1 MSSLVKL
8 YTQMKS
14 EFTQAAQFFGENP
27 SQVQLDDFFCNFATF
42 IIDFEVSERKMYM
55 YDTACVTLTPP
66 PSLSLAENTVK
77 HLEGTA
83 RRVRENEE
91 APTKTST
98 KQVHKSLIMSCSQ
111 KIKNPRR
118 EASERKTPLGT
129 SWLGNLLQEVHQ
141 RS

>member
-1 MSSLVKL
+1 MSSLIKL

-55 YDTACVTLTPP
+55 YDTACVTLTL
-66 PSLSLAENTVK
+66 SLSLAENTVK
-77 HLEGTA
+77 YLEGAA

-111 KIKNPRR
+111 KIKNPHR
-118 EASERKTPLGT
+118 EASERKTLLGT
-129 SWLGNLLQEVHQ
+129 SWLGNLLQEVRQ